1 MSDEKRII
9 QELQEELRQARI
21 EIERIRDE
29 KCALLRA
36 FDALP
41 ELIFIKDSSNSLI
54 YANKKYR
61 DILGITEEHFAQKS
75 LFEIIPKSQAQRFF
89 ERDLQAFR
97 ENDSVSNDEEV
108 ELCGKKY
115 VLRISKTPFVTEN
128 GVRGIL
134 GIASDIT
141 DIAKERSRAEDR
153 IQKLWTYAGSVYP
166 MFTIQT
172 HSRRLLHWSAQ
183 CTTAFDFPAS
193 GTFSLDALPEFKK
206 GISSFLRLLKRG
218 IPIIAE
224 KFNYCHGSVFHD
236 YLVFAQPV
244 NHIKPSQL
252 LFLFV
257 PSGNAGCDKKQ
268 IDHYEHILHN
278 MQGITYR
285 MTLGNEP
292 IFTFITGN
300 LKGITGHKKGF
311 YFPGTSYMQ
320 LVHPD
325 EQARVLELLQSASK
339 KRKKYQI
346 IFKSIHK
353 NGEELWLYDRGIIF
367 DDHNGEYCEGLIVD
381 ITKQYRS
388 RQKLYSA
395 KRRMSEYEM
404 LFNRSASIFIRWKI
418 TDRLRVDF
426 VSENISRF
434 GYTPGDF
441 YTTFGGEYLIVHPA
455 DEERIVEEAR
465 EFARENRTDYLQ
477 EYRILTKEGSTRWVL
492 DQTWALKDASGVIS
506 NWYSILID
514 ITEEKENELAF
525 AEERERLRV
534 TIRAI
539 GDGVIATDILGTIV
553 ICNDVAK
560 ELFGMTENP
569 EGHVLSDF
577 FHARD
582 PNTGEPI
589 PNVIKEVF
597 TGQAPTSVRPVILS
611 DIQGH
616 RKYIEYS
623 ASPII
628 NDSRKIVGVV
638 IVIRDVTLRNKL
650 EAEAQKAEKLE
661 SIGVLAGGIAHDFNN
676 ILTAIYGNI
685 SLAKLHVQENDNAVR
700 LLESAERASEHAKNL
715 AGQLLTFAKGGAP
728 MKRVGNI
735 GKTLIE
741 SVTFIMRGSS
751 LKTVFQVQDDLW
763 VAEYDENQ
771 IAQVIGNLVLNAK
784 QSMRRD
790 GILTVVA
797 ENCAQD
803 KLPEEARVDNYIRI
817 AIKDNGSGIDKEN
830 MEKIFDPY
838 FTTKE
843 NGSGLGLT
851 TSFSIIKKHN
861 GIFKIY
867 SEKGKGTECV
877 CYLPALVNTTLS
889 EPVKKQSATLSK
901 GEGKVLVMDDEVLV
915 REAAGEFFKY
925 MGYMV
930 VFAADGAEALDM
942 LSISEQNI
950 DIVVLDLTVPG
961 GLGGKEVIASIR
973 RLFPDVY
980 TIVSSGYSDDQV
992 MSEYSTFGFHNV
1004 LQKPYSVEDV
1014 GIVMDAYKQWRELV

>member
-1 MSDEKRII
+1 MSDDKRII
-9 QELQEELRQARI
+9 EELHEELRLARI

-29 KCALLRA
+29 KSALLRA

-41 ELIFIKDSSNSLI
+41 ELIFIKEDNNTLI

-61 DILGITEEHFAQKS
+61 EIVGLSDEHFAQKS
-75 LFEIIPKSQAQRFF
+75 LFDIIPKAQAQRFF

-97 ENDSVSNDEEV
+97 ENDAISHDEEV

-115 VLRISKTPFVTEN
+115 ILRISKTPFVTEN

-141 DIAKERSRAEDR
+141 DIAREKNRAEDR

-166 MFTIQT
+166 MCTIQT
-172 HSRRLLHWSAQ
+172 HSKRVLHWSNQ
-183 CTTAFDFPAS
+183 CIDAFDFPVS
-193 GTFSLDALPEFKK
+193 GTWTLDALPDFKK
-206 GISSFLRLLKRG
+206 SITPFLRLLKKG

-224 KFNYCHGSVFHD
+224 KITITRQSCHND

-244 NHIKPSQL
+244 NHIKPSQI

-257 PSGNAGCDKKQ
+257 PVGTDSKHNEVQ
-268 IDHYEHILHN
+268 QHILNH
-278 MQGITYR
+278 MQGISYR
-285 MTLGNEP
+285 IIIDDEP
-292 IFTFITGN
+292 IFSFITGN
-300 LKGITGHKKGF
+300 IKGITGYKKNVF
-311 YFPGTSYMQ
+311 SLGTSYMN

-325 EQARVLELLQSASK
+325 ERKRVRELIKPAIE
-339 KRKKYQI
+339 KRKKYHMI
-346 IFKSIHK
+346 YKSIHK
-353 NGEELWLYDRGIIF
+353 NGEEVWLYDRGTIF
-367 DDHNGEYCEGLIVD
+367 EEHGTCYGEGLIVD
-381 ITKQYRS
+381 ITKQYKS

-395 KRRMSEYEM
+395 RRRMHEYEM

-418 TDRLRVDF
+418 TDRLKVDF
-426 VSENISRF
+426 VSDNISRF
-434 GYTPGDF
+434 GYTPDDF
-441 YTTFGGEYLIVHPA
+441 YTTFDGEYLIVHPA
-455 DEERIVEEAR
+455 DEERIIEEAH

-477 EYRILTKEGSTRWVL
+477 EYRILTKEGTTRWVL
-492 DQTWALKDASGVIS
+492 DQTWALQNPQDHKL

-539 GDGVIATDILGTIV
+539 ADGVIATDILGTIV
-553 ICNDVAK
+553 LCNDVAK
-560 ELFGMTENP
+560 GLFGVTDTP
-569 EGHVLSDF
+569 EGHFLSDF
-577 FHARD
+577 FNARN
-582 PNTGEPI
+582 PATGEPI

-611 DIQGH
+611 DVQGH

-685 SLAKLHVQENDNAVR
+685 SLAKLHVQDCENAVR

-735 GKTLIE
+735 GRTLIE

-751 LKTVFQVQDDLW
+751 IKTVFNVQDDLW
-763 VAEYDENQ
+763 AAEYDENQ
-771 IAQVIGNLVLNAK
+771 MAQVIGNLVLNAK
-784 QSMRRD
+784 QSMQKD
-790 GILTVVA
+790 GVLTVFA
-797 ENCAQD
+797 ENCAQEM
-803 KLPEEARVDNYIRI
+803 LPEEAQSDTYIRV
-817 AIKDNGSGIDKEN
+817 AIKDTGCGIDKEN
-830 MEKIFDPY
+830 LEKIFDPY

-851 TSFSIIKKHN
+851 TSFSIIKKHG
-861 GIFKIY
+861 GIFKVF

-877 CYLPALVNTTLS
+877 VFLPARVDS
-889 EPVKKQSATLSK
+889 VVVEVVKKPTITLAK
-901 GEGKVLVMDDEVLV
+901 GEGKVLIMDDEVLV

-925 MGYMV
+925 MGYVV

-961 GLGGKEVIASIR
+961 GLGGKEIIASIR
-973 RLFPDVY
+973 RLFPSVY

-992 MSEYSTFGFHNV
+992 MSEYSAFGFHNV
-1004 LQKPYSVEDV
+1004 LQKPYSIEDV
-1014 GIVMDAYKQWRELV
+1014 GIVMDAYKQWREL